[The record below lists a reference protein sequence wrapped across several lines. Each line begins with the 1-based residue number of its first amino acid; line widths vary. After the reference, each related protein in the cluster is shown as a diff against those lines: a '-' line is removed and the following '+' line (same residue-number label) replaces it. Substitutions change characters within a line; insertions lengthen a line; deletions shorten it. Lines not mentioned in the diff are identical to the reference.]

1 MVSEL
6 TKVSE
11 NKDAEIASLKVQI
24 SENEN
29 SHKLALNDLNERMKK
44 LLSKNGELK
53 RKSYLF
59 NHTQK
64 LVTLSRRFNH
74 I

>member
-1 MVSEL
+1 MKNEVSEL

-29 SHKLALNDLNERMKK
+29 SHELALNKLNERMKK
-44 LLSKNGELK
+44 LLSENE
-53 RKSYLF
+53 
-59 NHTQK
+59 
-64 LVTLSRRFNH
+64 
-74 I
+74 